1 MQRTLIIDAL
11 NAEKAQN
18 AITICGWVRTRR
30 DAKGFSF
37 VEINDG
43 SCLANMQCIVD
54 EGTEAH
60 AALGEANTGAA
71 LAVVGELVPSPG
83 KGQTWEV
90 RAKSVTVF
98 GLADPEAFPLQKKR
112 HSDEFLRGIAHL
124 RARTNKYG
132 AAFRIRSEAGR
143 AVHDFFHGRRFAWV
157 HTRCSPARTA
167 RARARCSA

>member
-11 NAEKAQN
+11 NTEKAQSN
-18 AITICGWVRTRR
+18 ITLCGWVRTRR

-54 EGTEAH
+54 EGTEAY

-71 LAVVGELVPSPG
+71 LAVSGELTPSPG
-83 KGQTWEV
+83 KGQKWEV

-98 GLADPEAFPLQKKR
+98 GLADPASFPLQKKR
-112 HSDEFLRGIAHL
+112 HTDEFLRGIAHL
-124 RARTNKYG
+124 RARTK
-132 AAFRIRSEAGR
+132 IGR
-143 AVHDFFHGRRFAWV
+143 ASCRERV
-157 HTRCSPARTA
+157 
-167 RARARCSA
+167 

>member
-71 LAVVGELVPSPG
+71 LAVGYESPTQFNREYKRMFGEPPHRDIS
-83 KGQTWEV
+83 
-90 RAKSVTVF
+90 R
-98 GLADPEAFPLQKKR
+98 R
-112 HSDEFLRGIAHL
+112 HAQ
-124 RARTNKYG
+124 
-132 AAFRIRSEAGR
+132 
-143 AVHDFFHGRRFAWV
+143 
-157 HTRCSPARTA
+157 
-167 RARARCSA
+167 